1 MERHDIKPDW
11 TVHNGGFGGKPEPEP
26 ETVVTEPEATEPK
39 KEAEAKK
46 PVSRGK

>member
-11 TVHNGGFGGKPEPEP
+11 TVHNGGFGGKPEPE
-26 ETVVTEPEATEPK
+26 TVVTEPESTEPE
-39 KEAEAKK
+39 KEAEK